1 MSEKCFGSQE
11 GSSDCAT
18 PALKSQQHESPPNG
32 GTATESTKTAH
43 TKRWLVRN
51 QPEDDTKGLILDSAS
66 LPEGC
71 PDCKRETIYD
81 TEEKAVEHL
90 QESHALES
98 SLNSSL
104 LRSRICSLQVIAKE
118 KEKSEY
124 LATLQLCRG
133 CMVRILTKAR
143 EISDGL
149 DSGCR
154 FKFPPHGLPSAL
166 LLAFESMILFVCAAR
181 FALQT
186 LTCFFA
192 EDIYLKGDL
201 SESSENLLAHQEILG
216 AFAASVEEQMRE
228 AQRQIVFSI
237 RQTVQ
242 NSDDHIKPST
252 VVGSRYI
259 VSEIVRSLLFI
270 TA

>member
-1 MSEKCFGSQE
+1 M
-11 GSSDCAT
+11 
-18 PALKSQQHESPPNG
+18 
-32 GTATESTKTAH
+32 
-43 TKRWLVRN
+43 
-51 QPEDDTKGLILDSAS
+51 
-66 LPEGC
+66 
-71 PDCKRETIYD
+71 
-81 TEEKAVEHL
+81 
-90 QESHALES
+90 
-98 SLNSSL
+98 
-104 LRSRICSLQVIAKE
+104 IAKE